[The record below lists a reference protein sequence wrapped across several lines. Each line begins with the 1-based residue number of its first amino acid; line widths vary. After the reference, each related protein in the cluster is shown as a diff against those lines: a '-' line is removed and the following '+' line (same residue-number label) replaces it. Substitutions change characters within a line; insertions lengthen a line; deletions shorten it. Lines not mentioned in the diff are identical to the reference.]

1 MPKSPYATALDTIQ
15 KPVTELLHT
24 IGFKKSGRTYNRTV
38 GDGMIHVM
46 NFQMGQFPIGNYV
59 IPGIRENLYGKFT
72 VNFGI
77 FLPCVVKME
86 RGEWSKKICPEYD
99 CEIRARLGELVEK
112 RDVWW
117 SLDKSP
123 QETGELI
130 ARLIEKYGL
139 PFLSRYTNY
148 ASVLS
153 DYRSNGSIFDTNI
166 GRSALVAA
174 MIYYHIGEME
184 SAKECFDRASLD
196 SVISNNR
203 GFSSHIETIRKKYFQ

>member
-1 MPKSPYATALDTIQ
+1 MPKSPYATALDIIQ
-15 KPVTELLHT
+15 KPVTELLYT

-38 GDGMIHVM
+38 GDGLILVM

-72 VNFGI
+72 VNFGV

-86 RGEWSKKICPEYD
+86 HGEWAKRICQEYD

-130 ARLIEKYGL
+130 AKLIEKNGL
-139 PFLSRYTNY
+139 PFLSRYTDY
-148 ASVLS
+148 VSVLS
-153 DYRSNGSIFDTNI
+153 DYRSNGSIFDKNI

-184 SAKECFDRASLD
+184 SAKECFDRAIHEA
-196 SVISNNR
+196 VISNNR
-203 GFSSHIETIRKKYFQ
+203 GFGNHVENIRKQCFQ